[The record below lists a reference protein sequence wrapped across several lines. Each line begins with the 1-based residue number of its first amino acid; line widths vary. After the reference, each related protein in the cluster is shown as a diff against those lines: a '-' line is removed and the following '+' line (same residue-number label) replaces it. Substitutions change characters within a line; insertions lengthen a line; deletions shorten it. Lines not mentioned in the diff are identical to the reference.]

1 LERLFKIQD
10 RLRDVPHALNGVE
23 EFCRAQGLA
32 EGTSLDLRLVAEE
45 VLTNIVQHANVGIE
59 GRPVEL
65 RLSASSGSLR
75 MEFRDEGDAFN
86 PLDAPVPD
94 LDSRMEARAIGGLG
108 VHLIRSLV
116 DEARY
121 AREGSVNVFVLIKH
135 AGSTV

>member
-1 LERLFKIQD
+1 MERVFHIHD
-10 RLRDVPHALNGVE
+10 RLRDVPLALNGVE

-32 EGTSLDLRLVAEE
+32 EETSLDLRLVAEE

-59 GRPVEL
+59 ARPVEL
-65 RLSASSGSLR
+65 RLSAAGGSLR

-94 LDSRMEARAIGGLG
+94 LDIRTEARAIGGLG

-121 AREGSVNVFVLIKH
+121 AREGRVNVFVLIKH
-135 AGSTV
+135 AGSTI